1 MAGSWA
7 NFQPHEL
14 TPNAAWRLVLR
25 PIGDLLTSFVAGA
38 RCKKRE
44 QPCPGYRNLRDRRS
58 VRLTDRTRQSSAP
71 STNAASTSS
80 LPLSEA
86 STFQGL
92 GPASS
97 NEDVGFSHPASRS
110 FNGPSRSK
118 GWRAMQ
124 DDGISRPSSPPR
136 SSLPQNFADQAV
148 CFFFHQYI
156 VKANDVGSPG
166 FLNFVPELYK
176 HSEPDNALTH
186 SIMAIS
192 FISLSAQSSVKTLAA
207 RGHEHYR
214 TTLKRVTR
222 MLESPEEAIQDSL
235 IVAILLLVLFENI
248 TREKP
253 AVMMSHARGLHT
265 LLLHRGEDQL
275 WNVRGLA
282 IFRHVHAHTV
292 CTWICI
298 KLVYGQ
304 LMEFLSSKS
313 AISRC
318 PDIQAPRPYLGYKD
332 STLPTLLKA
341 PYGRSSAL
349 VKFVHQL
356 TI

>member
-1 MAGSWA
+1 MAESWA
-7 NFQPHEL
+7 NFESL
-14 TPNAAWRLVLR
+14 DLWIYAAWRLPLK
-25 PIGDLLTSFVAGA
+25 PIGDLLTSLDAGE

-58 VRLTDRTRQSSAP
+58 VRITDRTRQSSAP

-97 NEDVGFSHPASRS
+97 NEDLGFSHPASHS
-110 FNGPSRSK
+110 FNDPSPSK

-124 DDGISRPSSPPR
+124 DDVISRPSSAPR
-136 SSLPQNFADQAV
+136 PSLPQNFGDQAV

-156 VKANDVGSPG
+156 VNANDVGSPG

-176 HSEPDNALTH
+176 HSEPDNALAH

-192 FISLSAQSSVKTLAA
+192 FISLSAQSSVKFLAA

-222 MLESPEEAIQDSL
+222 MLESPEEVTQDSL

-253 AVMMSHARGLHT
+253 AVMLSHARGLHT

-275 WNVRGLA
+275 WSVRGMA

-292 CTWICI
+292 CTLTRI
-298 KLVYGQ
+298 KLCIDG
-304 LMEFLSSKS
+304 
-313 AISRC
+313 
-318 PDIQAPRPYLGYKD
+318 
-332 STLPTLLKA
+332 
-341 PYGRSSAL
+341 
-349 VKFVHQL
+349 
-356 TI
+356 